1 MEASQQ
7 DPFYINSLAT
17 TNEQLVQSG
26 KSVLLS
32 LMASN
37 LGAAVAYLKLYNK
50 RTAPIPATDVPIMV
64 IPIQPAGFVSVQ
76 TAGLGPVFE
85 LGIGVAITGGAA
97 DNDVTAV
104 AAAQVKV
111 IGSFYLC

>member
-17 TNEQLVQSG
+17 TNEQLIQSG

-37 LGAAVAYLKLYNK
+37 LSAAVLYLKLYNK
-50 RTAPIPATDVPIMV
+50 RTVPVPATDIPIMV
-64 IPIQPAGFVSVQ
+64 IPIPPAGFITVQ

-85 LGIGVAITGGAA
+85 LGLGVAITGGTA

-104 AAAQVKV
+104 AAGQVKV